1 MVYHFSRSGKKNLH
15 NFAAAIAKDEDVCDN
30 RGRIY
35 EMREGTMTKRLFWQA
50 MGKFWL
56 GVLGVGALIFLPAG
70 TLQFGQGWLLMGVL
84 FVPMFLAGLFLM
96 AKDPD
101 RLRRRLDAR
110 EKEMTQKRV
119 LALSGLMFL
128 TAFVLA
134 GLSFRFGFLRFP
146 GWVSILGAVLFLLGY
161 VLYAFVLKE
170 NAYLARTIQ
179 VEQGQKVVDTGL
191 YGVVRHPMYAATLL
205 LFLSMPL
212 ILGSLLAFLV
222 MLVYPF
228 LIARRIQN
236 EEQVLLRELPGYGAY
251 RQKVRWRMIPYVW

>member
-1 MVYHFSRSGKKNLH
+1 MVYHLSRSGKKNLH
-15 NFAAAIAKDEDVCDN
+15 KFAAASAKGGDVCDN

-134 GLSFRFGFLRFP
+134 GFP

-236 EEQVLLRELPGYGAY
+236 EEQVLLRELPGYVEY
-251 RQKVRWRMIPYVW
+251 RKKVRWRLVPGVW